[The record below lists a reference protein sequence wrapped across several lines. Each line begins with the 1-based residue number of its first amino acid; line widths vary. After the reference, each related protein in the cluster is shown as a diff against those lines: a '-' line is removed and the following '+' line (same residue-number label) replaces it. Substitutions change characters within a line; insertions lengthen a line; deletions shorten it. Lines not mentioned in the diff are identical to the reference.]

1 MWIILSAF
9 GISYNYLIKVARYK
23 LIDLS
28 WGQKINEEMDIR
40 SLFPPFAILHNCR
53 LLSHLPSY
61 FDSQCCKHCGPRS
74 DYSIL
79 SYLT

>member
-28 WGQKINEEMDIR
+28 WGQKINEEMGII
-40 SLFPPFAILHNCR
+40 SLFMPFTTR
-53 LLSHLPSY
+53 LAPVLITFFLSIYH
-61 FDSQCCKHCGPRS
+61 F
-74 DYSIL
+74 I
-79 SYLT
+79 